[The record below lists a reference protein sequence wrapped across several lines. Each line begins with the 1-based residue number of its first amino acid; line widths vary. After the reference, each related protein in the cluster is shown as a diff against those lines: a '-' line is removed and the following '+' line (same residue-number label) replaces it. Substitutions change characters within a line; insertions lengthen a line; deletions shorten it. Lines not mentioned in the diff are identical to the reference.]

1 MKRTL
6 SIFLVVCIFALG
18 LFGCGS
24 TKEDTQEEVIYTSF
38 YPIYLLTKEVVGDK
52 VPVKVFM
59 PLDKEAHF
67 WEPTAKDIAN
77 LSQAKVLFVNGAG
90 MEAWLD
96 KVKESLPELKIVD
109 LSERVPVITED
120 GLAKRLKT
128 YYLSTLSLQ
137 GGKTY
142 TFEFGHTHEKNLEV
156 LFFNEANPK
165 ESLILSASKEEKF
178 PVAQKATFEVKNGQ
192 AYLLEMAHNDGKIS
206 FTLPK
211 DATGEWSLAL
221 SEKSDEH
228 LPYTLKV
235 DGESVDFGAGREVQT
250 KEEIEGIMDP
260 HSFISLSNAKAYL
273 AEINTTLS
281 ELYPEKKDSFE
292 ENKVLAVRNL
302 SKLEHEYKDKFT
314 PFKGKTF
321 IVTHGA
327 FAYLAKDFDLVQ
339 KAIQNTNAED
349 SASLKA
355 IKDTIQFAKEKGI
368 KTVFY
373 ELGGDKKGADTVA
386 SELGGKA
393 LPLDT
398 MEYLPQG
405 RSIDE
410 LTYEIIMRGNLETLY
425 QGLEGKS

>member
-1 MKRTL
+1 MKRTW

-59 PLDKEAHF
+59 PLDKGAHF

-90 MEAWLD
+90 MEAWID

-109 LSERVPVITED
+109 LSERVPIITEG

-128 YYLSTLSLQ
+128 YYLSALPLQ

-156 LFFNEANPK
+156 LFFNEASPK
-165 ESLILSASKEEKF
+165 ESTILSVSKEEKHE
-178 PVAQKATFEVKNGQ
+178 VAQKTTFEAETNQG
-192 AYLLEMAHNDGKIS
+192 YLLEMAHNDGKIS

-211 DATGEWSLAL
+211 EMKGEWSLAL
-221 SEKSDEH
+221 SAKSDEH

-235 DGESVDFGAGREVQT
+235 DGEAINFDKINEIQT

-273 AEINTTLS
+273 AEINTTLA

-292 ENKVLAVRNL
+292 ENRVLAVRNL
-302 SKLEHEYKDKFT
+302 SKLEHEYKDRFA

-327 FAYLAKDFDLVQ
+327 FAYLAKNFDLVQ

-349 SASLKA
+349 TASLKA
-355 IKDTIQFAKEKGI
+355 IKDTLHFAKEKGI
-368 KTVFY
+368 TTVFY
-373 ELGGDKKGADTVA
+373 ELGGDKKGADTIA

-398 MEYLPQG
+398 MEYLPEG
-405 RSIDE
+405 RNVDE
-410 LTYEIIMRGNLETLY
+410 LTYEIIMRENLETLY